1 MTLGIFSPD
10 ESGYWMSPRDV
21 AEDLEQLLAKVP
33 ESEVEARRLIQSY
46 IKQMK
51 ARENAAS

>member
-1 MTLGIFSPD
+1 
-10 ESGYWMSPRDV
+10 MSPRDV

-33 ESEVEARRLIQSY
+33 ESEVEARRLIQNY

>member
-1 MTLGIFSPD
+1 MGLFSPD